1 MKENQFSFGVKY
13 SIILVG
19 LVAFFFIIYIAQ
31 GILIPLIFSFIIAIL
46 FSPIV
51 VFFTK
56 FRVPKVI
63 AITLTILLVSCVT
76 ILFLILLASQLTK
89 FSESFP
95 VLLENF
101 YRALAEGLDWVA
113 AKTDIKPAYLDS
125 MVTDSKTE
133 LLEWGKS
140 SISSTLLTVGNMLI
154 MLFLIP
160 VYVFMILFYKPLL
173 QEFLFRITG
182 KENDAELKLI
192 LVSAKSI
199 IQRYLVALLLEM
211 AIMTAL
217 NTSALLIIG
226 VEYAFILGL
235 IGAILNVIPYVGG
248 IVSTILPM
256 IVALGTG
263 NSTSMAL
270 LVLASYVLI
279 QFIDNNYIIPKLVGA
294 KVKINALISI
304 LVVIIGGS
312 IWGVPGMFLSLPLIA
327 ILKIIFD
334 HIDSLKP
341 WGYLLGDTM
350 PPLIK
355 LRFHFSRK
363 K

>member
-1 MKENQFSFGVKY
+1 MRDNQLTFGVKY
-13 SIILVG
+13 SIIILG
-19 LVAFFFIIYIAQ
+19 LVALFFVIYIAQ

-51 VFFTK
+51 IFFTK

-63 AITLTILLVSCVT
+63 AITLTILLVSCVS

-101 YRALAEGLDWVA
+101 YRALAQGMDWVA
-113 AKTDIKPAYLDS
+113 TKTDIKPAYLES
-125 MVTDSKTE
+125 MVTDSKAE

-182 KENDAELKLI
+182 KENDTELKLI
-192 LVSAKSI
+192 LVSTKSI

-217 NTSALLIIG
+217 NTAALLIIG

-248 IVSTILPM
+248 IVSTALPM

-279 QFIDNNYIIPKLVGA
+279 QFVDNNYIIPKLVGA

-304 LVVIIGGS
+304 LVVLIGGS

>member
-1 MKENQFSFGVKY
+1 MKDNQISFGVKY
-13 SIILVG
+13 SIILLG
-19 LVAFFFIIYIAQ
+19 LVALFFIIYIAQ

-56 FRVPKVI
+56 LRLPKII
-63 AITLTILLVSCVT
+63 AITLAILLVSCVS

-101 YRALAEGLDWVA
+101 YRALAQGLDWVA
-113 AKTDIKPAYLDS
+113 TKTDIKPAHLES
-125 MVTDSKTE
+125 MVTDSKAE

-140 SISSTLLTVGNMLI
+140 SLSATLLTVGNMLI
-154 MLFLIP
+154 MILLIP
-160 VYVFMILFYKPLL
+160 VYVFMILFYNPLL

-192 LVSAKSI
+192 LVSTKSI

-256 IVALGTG
+256 IVAIGTG

-279 QFIDNNYIIPKLVGA
+279 QFIDNNFIIPKLVGA

-304 LVVIIGGS
+304 LVVLIGGA